1 MQLFGNLSKHSDIS
15 EEVQGLFAKAGQFD
29 TEKLDN
35 FGKSFLQLA
44 DDAKITDANFTKFII
59 TNQEAIKGYSNAEE
73 ALAGYDAYQKTSA
86 KSAQLAEVKT
96 KAFSAAVKIVS
107 SIGWMA
113 LITGI
118 SWAIGKIGTAI
129 DDNIIHKVKNATE
142 AIENTMSAYESSKS
156 DLPSTYKSY
165 LPLDVP
171 VNCASPTI
179 KYVPAERSFKKIIFI
194 SVAIA
199 SAADCTALAQ
209 IYSSSESTKQSF
221 KSASSSFIF

>member
-44 DDAKITDANFTKFII
+44 DDAKITDANFTKFIA

-73 ALAGYDAYQKTSA
+73 ALAGYDAYLKTSA
-86 KSAQLAEVKT
+86 KSAQFAEVKT
-96 KAFSAAVKIVS
+96 KAFSAAAKIVS

-118 SWAIGKIGTAI
+118 SYGKGRW
-129 DDNIIHKVKNATE
+129 N
-142 AIENTMSAYESSKS
+142 
-156 DLPSTYKSY
+156 L
-165 LPLDVP
+165 
-171 VNCASPTI
+171 
-179 KYVPAERSFKKIIFI
+179 
-194 SVAIA
+194 SVG
-199 SAADCTALAQ
+199 S
-209 IYSSSESTKQSF
+209 
-221 KSASSSFIF
+221 